1 MTELHQKAQPLLAHL
16 IELRRR
22 LIWCTLI
29 YAAAFGLCYEFA
41 DRIYDALAQPLVSA
55 LDGEQRRFI
64 YTSLT
69 EAFVTYLRVSA
80 WGALC
85 LTFPFIMMQ
94 VWLFIAPGL
103 YKHER
108 RAVSPF
114 LVLTPVLFI
123 AGAALAYF
131 FVIPLAWK
139 FFLGFEQAAMPG
151 TLPIQLEA
159 RMAEYLNLTMS
170 LLFAFG
176 AAFQLPV
183 LMLLLV
189 RFGLLAPTDLAKHR
203 RYAILI
209 IFIVAAVLTP
219 PDILSQFC
227 LAIPLMA
234 LYEGG
239 ILMAKA
245 MYPNNKTQEKTT
257 EQVLHD

>member
-1 MTELHQKAQPLLAHL
+1 MAEDTHQPLVAHL

-22 LIWCTLI
+22 LLWCVLVFGC
-29 YAAAFGLCYEFA
+29 AFGLCYHLA
-41 DRIYDALAQPLVSA
+41 DNIYNWLAEPLISA

-69 EAFVTYLRVSA
+69 EAFVTYMRVAA

-85 LTFPFIMMQ
+85 ITFPFIMMQ
-94 VWLFIAPGL
+94 VWRFIAPGL
-103 YKHER
+103 YRHER
-108 RAVSPF
+108 RALQPF
-114 LVLTPVLFI
+114 LVMTPLLFA

-131 FVIPLAWK
+131 FVIPMAWK
-139 FFLGFEQAAMPG
+139 FFIGFEQAAMPG
-151 TLPIQLEA
+151 ALPIQLEA
-159 RMAEYLNLTMS
+159 RMADYLNLTMS

-189 RFGLLAPTDLAKHR
+189 RFGILAPEDLAKKR
-203 RYAILI
+203 RFAILI

-227 LAIPLMA
+227 LAIPLLA

-239 ILMAKA
+239 ILAAKL
-245 MYPNNKTQEKTT
+245 MYPRNKD
-257 EQVLHD
+257 EQVTE